1 MSFFEWG
8 VGIKIED
15 INIED
20 NSDMIEQNQEEY
32 NESIDIRDDS
42 IDQAIVTD
50 DDLDTSLFNNQGS
63 NIDQNNDN
71 ISLSSIDEDTSIIYE
86 DIDEDIPKDTE
97 INKEDEELQDN
108 RTYDLTEYLPLECYE
123 E

>member
-63 NIDQNNDN
+63 NID
-71 ISLSSIDEDTSIIYE
+71 
-86 DIDEDIPKDTE
+86 
-97 INKEDEELQDN
+97 
-108 RTYDLTEYLPLECYE
+108 
-123 E
+123 

>member
-1 MSFFEWG
+1 MSN
-8 VGIKIED
+8 D
-15 INIED
+15 
-20 NSDMIEQNQEEY
+20 
-32 NESIDIRDDS
+32 
-42 IDQAIVTD
+42 
-50 DDLDTSLFNNQGS
+50 QGS
-63 NIDQNNDN
+63 SIDQNNDN

-108 RTYDLTEYLPLECYE
+108 RTYDLTEYPPLECYE